1 MTPHYSDTVST
12 SERAPAAATRETIL
26 AAATALF
33 GDLDYPATSIRDIA
47 RAVDMLPGSI
57 YAYVESKEAILYEI
71 VSTGIDR
78 FVSAVESIDP
88 ATAPDE
94 RLEQAIRAHID
105 IVAENP
111 QRALVVFHQWR
122 YLGDES
128 RAQVIAARRR
138 YEEFFRTTIRE
149 GAETQVFRPDLDVR
163 YATLTVLG
171 ALNWAPEWI
180 HADDPARADSGRKLA
195 DILLAGLRPFD
206 ENAP

>member
-1 MTPHYSDTVST
+1 MST
-12 SERAPAAATRETIL
+12 SEREPAAATREMIL

-47 RAVDMLPGSI
+47 RAVDMLPGSL
-57 YAYVESKEAILYEI
+57 YAYVDNKEAILYAI
-71 VSTGIDR
+71 VSTGIDQ
-78 FVSAVESIDP
+78 FVAAVESLDP
-88 ATAPDE
+88 STAPDE
-94 RLEQAIRAHID
+94 RLERAIRAHTD

-128 RAQVIAARRR
+128 RAKVITARRR

-149 GAETQVFRPDLDVR
+149 GVETGVFRSDLDVR
-163 YATLTVLG
+163 YATLTTLG

-180 HADDPARADSGRKLA
+180 HADDPASADSGRKLA

-206 ENAP
+206 EDTP

>member
-1 MTPHYSDTVST
+1 MPHYSDTVST
-12 SERAPAAATRETIL
+12 SDRAPAVAAMRETIL

-78 FVSAVESIDP
+78 FVAAVESLDT

-128 RAQVIAARRR
+128 RAKVIAARRR

-149 GAETQVFRPDLDVR
+149 GAETQVFRPDLDIR

-180 HADDPARADSGRKLA
+180 HADDPATADSGRKLA
-195 DILLAGLRPFD
+195 DILLAGLRPFGED
-206 ENAP
+206 VP

>member
-1 MTPHYSDTVST
+1 MST
-12 SERAPAAATRETIL
+12 SESDPAVATRETIL

-57 YAYVESKEAILYEI
+57 YAYVDSKEAILYEI
-71 VSTGIDR
+71 VSVGIEQ
-78 FVSAVESIDP
+78 FVAAVESLGA

-128 RAQVIAARRR
+128 RAKVVAARHR
-138 YEEFFRTTIRE
+138 YEEFFRATIGE
-149 GAETQVFRPDLDVR
+149 GVRTQVFRSDLDVR

-180 HADDPARADSGRKLA
+180 HADDPTGADSGRKLA

-206 ENAP
+206 EDTP

>member
-1 MTPHYSDTVST
+1 MST
-12 SERAPAAATRETIL
+12 SDRAPAVAAIRETIL

-78 FVSAVESIDP
+78 FVAAVESLDT

-128 RAQVIAARRR
+128 RAKVIAARRR

-149 GAETQVFRPDLDVR
+149 GAETQVFRPDLDIR

-180 HADDPARADSGRKLA
+180 HADDPATADSGRKLA
-195 DILLAGLRPFD
+195 DILLAGLRPFGED
-206 ENAP
+206 VP

>member
-1 MTPHYSDTVST
+1 MPHYSDAVST
-12 SERAPAAATRETIL
+12 SESNSADATREAIL

-57 YAYVESKEAILYEI
+57 YAYVDSKEAILYAI
-71 VSTGIDR
+71 VSAGIEQ
-78 FVSAVESIDP
+78 FVAAVELLDS

-94 RLEQAIRAHID
+94 RLERAIRAHVD

-122 YLGDES
+122 YLGEES
-128 RAQVIAARRR
+128 RAKAITARRR
-138 YEEFFRTTIRE
+138 YEEFFRTTIGE
-149 GAETQVFRPDLDVR
+149 GIKTQVLRSDLDVR

-180 HADDPARADSGRKLA
+180 HADDPASADSGRNLA

-206 ENAP
+206 GDAR

>member
-1 MTPHYSDTVST
+1 MST
-12 SERAPAAATRETIL
+12 SESDPAVATRETIL

-33 GDLDYPATSIRDIA
+33 GDLDYPGTSIRDIA

-57 YAYVESKEAILYEI
+57 YAYVDNKEAILYAI
-71 VSTGIDR
+71 VSAGIEQ
-78 FVSAVESIDP
+78 FVAAVESLDP

-94 RLEQAIRAHID
+94 RLEQAIRAHVG

-128 RAQVIAARRR
+128 RAKVITARRR
-138 YEEFFRTTIRE
+138 YEEFFRATIGE
-149 GAETQVFRPDLDVR
+149 GIKTQVFRSDLDVR

-171 ALNWAPEWI
+171 ALNWAPEWV
-180 HADDPARADSGRKLA
+180 HADDPASTDSGRKLA
-195 DILLAGLRPFD
+195 DILLAGLRPVD
-206 ENAP
+206 KDTP